1 MRGAKNNRLS
11 WVISFLGA
19 HSPPDSPSARGHFIT
34 FPRLKNA
41 KVINGAPPVDA
52 GDGHR
57 RHGAQACRAH
67 TSRTISIHAPVSLP
81 QARLLGPTRDGHAR
95 PLVSYRTAFYRSRN
109 GTGNRLA
116 QPRSLPGHAK
126 GCSPFREKRNALD
139 VRFFGRFFVSHNIMN
154 LIEEL
159 KFIQLF
165 WPNLWPIS
173 RSASLPVGAI
183 TADAV
188 DKVRSLFARRWAN
201 SIKAIRHS
209 EVRNP

>member
-1 MRGAKNNRLS
+1 MRGGPGEPS
-11 WVISFLGA
+11 SPFVWA

-57 RHGAQACRAH
+57 HHGAQACRAH
-67 TSRTISIHAPVSLP
+67 TSRTISIHAPVSPP
-81 QARLLGPTRDGHAR
+81 QARLLGPIRHGHAR

-116 QPRSLPGHAK
+116 QPRSLLGHAK

-165 WPNLWPIS
+165 LAEPLADLTK
-173 RSASLPVGAI
+173 RVFTGRRYHRRCCRQGAEP
-183 TADAV
+183 ACSMMGEFD
-188 DKVRSLFARRWAN
+188 
-201 SIKAIRHS
+201 
-209 EVRNP
+209 